1 MKQKRQ
7 IIWFFAGALILSLVV
22 CSQIGAVSVSLS
34 DVLDILQMK
43 LGLGNEIPVSE
54 PIWWGIRV
62 PRVLFSVL
70 VGASLAICGAA
81 MQGLFRNPL
90 ADPSIIGISGGAALA
105 AALGIVVLSGF
116 SWFNAAIGSYSL
128 LSILTFSGAVLVAAI
143 IFRISRTRG
152 RISVPTMLLAG
163 IALNAIASA
172 VIGLLTFMADEAQ
185 LRTLTFWTL
194 GSMSGSGWN
203 HLILLVLASGATISG
218 LIPLGKSLNALALGE
233 EQAEYL
239 GVSTS
244 KLKNRI
250 LLLTSLS
257 VGISVA
263 FCGMIGFVG
272 LVVPHILR
280 SLGFADHRLLLPLSA
295 LGGGILLC
303 WADTLARKVVAPV
316 ELPIGIITA
325 CIGAPVFLTLII
337 QQKGR

>member
-1 MKQKRQ
+1 MKLKRYSVW
-7 IIWFFAGALILSLVV
+7 IFTGVLLLSIVL
-22 CSQIGAVSVSLS
+22 CSQIGAVSVSLN
-34 DVLDILQMK
+34 DVFEILLK
-43 LGLGNEIPVSE
+43 KTGLGHNSPASE

-62 PRVLFSVL
+62 PRVLFSAI

-90 ADPSIIGISGGAALA
+90 ADPSIIGISGGAAVA
-105 AALGIVVLSGF
+105 ASLGIVIMSQYT
-116 SWFNAAIGSYSL
+116 WFNASLGGYSI
-128 LSILTFSGAVLVAAI
+128 LSILTFAGSMIVAGL
-143 IFRISRTRG
+143 IFKISRHKG
-152 RISVPTMLLAG
+152 QVSVPMMLLAG
-163 IALNAIASA
+163 IALNALASA

-203 HLILLVLASGATISG
+203 QLGLLALASGATISG
-218 LIPLGKSLNALALGE
+218 LLPLGKSLNALSLGE
-233 EQAEYL
+233 EQAGYL
-239 GVSTS
+239 GVSTE

-280 SLGFADHRLLLPLSA
+280 TLGFADHRLLLPLSA

-303 WADTLARKVVAPV
+303 WADTLSRKLVSPV

-325 CIGAPVFLTLII
+325 IIGAPVFLTLII
-337 QQKGR
+337 QLKTR